1 MSPNKTSNFLALRAN
16 VHFANF
22 KYFFLQNF
30 PRYAPFLWMTAQKPS
45 ISTHFSNKKFT
56 NPQTFL
62 VKIHDN
68 FILRLHETTPR
79 GLETTEI
86 FLGEAPRPPS
96 ARHTSIYVAAHI
108 YCVLQF
114 CTITNS
120 SGFCFIW
127 KWQNTASSS
136 LSNSDENKNTLYIGQ
151 NFLLQFQSQVNRN
164 GTSWLSRSQNP
175 TLKNEA

>member
-1 MSPNKTSNFLALRAN
+1 MTAFFRMSPKKTSKFLALRAN
-16 VHFANF
+16 VHFANV
-22 KYFFLQNF
+22 KHFFTKLSALRAISVNDSPKTIYLNSLLQ
-30 PRYAPFLWMTAQKPS
+30 QK
-45 ISTHFSNKKFT
+45 IT
-56 NPQTFL
+56 NPKVEIFL

-68 FILRLHETTPR
+68 SILRLHETTPR

-127 KWQNTASSS
+127 K
-136 LSNSDENKNTLYIGQ
+136 
-151 NFLLQFQSQVNRN
+151 
-164 GTSWLSRSQNP
+164 
-175 TLKNEA
+175 